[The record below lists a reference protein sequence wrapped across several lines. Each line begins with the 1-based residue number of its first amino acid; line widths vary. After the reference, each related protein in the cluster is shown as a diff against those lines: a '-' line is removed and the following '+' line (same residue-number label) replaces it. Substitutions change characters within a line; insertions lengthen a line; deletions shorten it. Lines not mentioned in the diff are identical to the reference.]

1 MTKFKNQ
8 PKLTDMCKHMSIKI
22 CKADEVVITEGEI
35 GDTFYIL
42 VTGKLIV
49 YKSQKVRYA
58 IN

>member
-1 MTKFKNQ
+1 
-8 PKLTDMCKHMSIKI
+8 MCKHMSIKI
-22 CKADEVVITEGEI
+22 CKPDEVVITEGEI